1 MATYAELL
9 DLASSSSIVGLR
21 KRIVMAV
28 LVKANIVAKAA
39 TPTAAARAW
48 AQQALQNP
56 QQYEQN
62 MLNYILAE
70 YNTQTTS
77 AITNATDAQVQTAV
91 NAAVDTLLGA

>member
-39 TPTAAARAW
+39 TPTAAAIIMWTKSIDGIEIVEYKPVRPV
-48 AQQALQNP
+48 QHPLLR
-56 QQYEQN
+56 
-62 MLNYILAE
+62 MLPLHVILFHGRLRRGVGE
-70 YNTQTTS
+70 EE
-77 AITNATDAQVQTAV
+77 
-91 NAAVDTLLGA
+91 